1 MELPLNYTVI
11 RRIQTMAKAIS
22 EKSKDT
28 KPKRKTKLERTTE
41 AQLFLEQDELQKQL
55 EAEDINT
62 DTPECKSTE
71 AHEQRTIMHEQRTIV
86 HEQPIIRRLRKL

>member
-1 MELPLNYTVI
+1 MSKETSV
-11 RRIQTMAKAIS
+11 K

-55 EAEDINT
+55 EAEDN
-62 DTPECKSTE
+62 STE
-71 AHEQRTIMHEQRTIV
+71 SALSCADAPEHKPIEV
-86 HEQPIIRRLRKL
+86 HEPHIIRRLRKL